1 MRRRKV
7 GRNLSNT
14 LLWVMA
20 SLKVVAVL
28 VYLWELSVEFTKKND
43 AMGMQI
49 RGACKFGGRGDS
61 RGRLERERE
70 RERARMKETEGKRER
85 KRDSRIK

>member
-28 VYLWELSVEFTKKND
+28 VYLWELSVEFKKR
-43 AMGMQI
+43 MMQW
-49 RGACKFGGRGDS
+49 ACKFGGHENLAGRETHEGD
-61 RGRLERERE
+61 LRERE
-70 RERARMKETEGKRER
+70 SKNERDRRKER
-85 KRDSRIK
+85 KKER